1 MTLDSMFMN
10 GRLRTVR
17 GLRNGASLSALL
29 ALSAIALPS
38 AAWAQPA
45 AQPPGDRGAADAQAP
60 AATVEDDEEIVVT
73 GSLIQRPNNVSV
85 SPIVTVD
92 QAGIRQSGRTNLEEV
107 LNQLPGFT
115 PAGAAGNGGQG
126 GGGRV
131 TLNLHGLGSNRNL
144 VLLDGRRLP
153 LADINGNVDINI
165 LPEAIIGG
173 VDVITGGASAIY
185 GSDAM
190 SGVVNFRTLRSYEG
204 IRLDAQIGNSFRGD
218 YLTFNTSLL
227 VGTNFADNRGHLM
240 IAAGYTRRPSL
251 NGSKRSSFYALVTP
265 SSFIGQSTFVP
276 DATNLPSQAV
286 LNGLFASYGV
296 AGNINRTI
304 NLGFNDNGSLFT
316 QTGAINYRGPTTG
329 AFAIIGGNVRMPVG
343 LQVDQLNSLERR
355 SLYGK
360 FDYDVTDRITA
371 YAHALYVDSTVGTA
385 SGRSLTQFGTL
396 TTIPVTNPFI
406 PADLRTLLA
415 SRPNPN
421 ARFTWNTRYVGVPF
435 KRWEE
440 NYVVQQYLGGLRAEL
455 GGGWTSDLFVG
466 WDQTVHNQSNFNA
479 VLKSRVQTLL
489 NAPDGGA
496 SLCTGGF
503 NPFGLA
509 NNSALSAACQTY
521 ITKTAFSR
529 ERLGQTQAQVIVR
542 GPLFHLP
549 AGDVQVALLGG
560 YRRNTYVYTPDSDLA
575 AQNIEAV
582 IASAPARGRISVR
595 EAAAQIDIPILHDTP
610 FFQELAIGGAFR
622 YSDYSTS
629 GHVTSYEGDLRWRP
643 IRSLLFRGSYQRAV
657 RAPNIGELFSPA
669 TGVQVA
675 IGTPPAG
682 IGDPCDVRSTAR
694 TGANGAQVRTLCL
707 AQGIPAAAIDTY
719 QFPTTATAGVISGN
733 LNLTPEKA
741 DTYNVGF
748 SWNSDSSSPILR
760 HLSLSVDYYN
770 IRIGN
775 VISTV
780 PGLTTL
786 AKCYNLDGSNS
797 TYSATN
803 QFCQLLT
810 RDPQGLLSTIGQ
822 PFLNLGGLR
831 TDGIEIQFD
840 WGIGLAD
847 LGIGNGDGQFY
858 VNSAIDW
865 LNHFRVQTL
874 PGTAFQDFSGT
885 NTIVVAGSTSGPHPD
900 WKALTTVGYRSDRF
914 GIGVRWRFL
923 DAMDD
928 VSAVTTPTA
937 PARGVAAYHLF
948 DLFAN
953 VNVTERF
960 SLRGGVTN
968 LFDHSIP
975 LVSSSQTSTDPATF
989 DIVGRS
995 FYVGATVRF

>member
-1 MTLDSMFMN
+1 MTLDTIFTN
-10 GRLRTVR
+10 GRARTVR
-17 GLRNGASLSALL
+17 GLRGGTSLSVLL
-29 ALSAIALPS
+29 TLSAIAAP
-38 AAWAQPA
+38 ATAWAQPA
-45 AQPPGDRGAADAQAP
+45 TQPPGETGTPDAQAP
-60 AATVEDDEEIVVT
+60 AAAGQPAAEEEEIVVT

-92 QAGIRQSGRTNLEEV
+92 QTSIRQSGRTNLEDV

-126 GGGRV
+126 TGGRA

-153 LADINGNVDINI
+153 LSDINGNVDINI
-165 LPEAIIGG
+165 LPEAIVGN

-190 SGVVNFRTLRSYEG
+190 SGVVNFRTLRDYEG
-204 IRLDAQIGNSFRGD
+204 VRLDAQIGDSFRGD
-218 YLTFNTSLL
+218 YLTFNSSLL
-227 VGTNFADNRGHLM
+227 VGTNFADNRGHIM
-240 IAAGYTRRPSL
+240 IAASYTTRPSL
-251 NGSKRSSFYALVTP
+251 NGSKRSEFYALVTP

-286 LNGLFASYGV
+286 LNGIFAGYGV

-316 QTGAINYRGPTTG
+316 QTGAIHYLGPTTG

-343 LQVDQLNSLERR
+343 LQVDQLNSLDRR
-355 SLYGK
+355 SVYGK
-360 FDYDVTDRITA
+360 FDYDLSDSITA
-371 YAHALYVDSTVGTA
+371 YASALYVDSTVGTA

-396 TTIPVTNPFI
+396 TTIPITNPFI
-406 PADLRTLLA
+406 PNDLRTLLA
-415 SRPNPN
+415 SRPNPA

-435 KRWEE
+435 KAWDE
-440 NYVVQQYLGGLRAEL
+440 NYVVQQYLAGLRGEL
-455 GGGWTSDLFVG
+455 GGGWTWDAFAG

-496 SLCTGGF
+496 SICTGGF
-503 NPFGLA
+503 NPFGLT
-509 NNSALSAACQTY
+509 NNSALSQSCQTY
-521 ITKTAFSR
+521 ITTTAISQ
-529 ERLGQTQAQVIVR
+529 ERLDQTQAQAIVR
-542 GPLFHLP
+542 GPIFHLP

-560 YRRNTYVYTPDSDLA
+560 YRRNNYVYRPDADLA
-575 AQNIEAV
+575 SQNIEAV
-582 IASAPARGRISVR
+582 IASAPAQGRISVW
-595 EAAAQIDIPILHDTP
+595 EAAAQIDIPILSDTP
-610 FFQELAIGGAFR
+610 FFQELAIGGAAR

-629 GHVTSYEGDLRWRP
+629 GSVTSYEGDLRWRP

-657 RAPNIGELFSPA
+657 RAPNIGELYSPA
-669 TGVQVA
+669 TGIQVA
-675 IGTPPAG
+675 IGTPPGG

-707 AQGIPAAAIDTY
+707 AQGIPPAAIDVY

-733 LNLTPEKA
+733 LDLTPEKA

-748 SWNSDSSSPILR
+748 IWNSDSTSPILR

-770 IRIGN
+770 IKIDN

-786 AKCYNLDGSNS
+786 SKCYNLDGTNPS
-797 TYSATN
+797 YSATN

-810 RDPQGLLSTIGQ
+810 RDAQGLLSTIGQ

-831 TDGIEIQFD
+831 TDGIEIQID
-840 WGIGLAD
+840 WAVRLSDIGIG
-847 LGIGNGDGQFY
+847 GGTGQFFL
-858 VNSAIDW
+858 NSAINW
-865 LNHFRVQTL
+865 LSHFKIQTL
-874 PGTAFQDFSGT
+874 PGTAFQDFAGT
-885 NTIVVAGSTSGPHPD
+885 NTIGLPRPS
-900 WKALTTVGYRSDRF
+900 WKSLTTVGYRSDRF
-914 GIGVRWRFL
+914 TLGFRWRFL

-928 VSAVTTPTA
+928 ITAVTTPAT
-937 PARGVAAYHLF
+937 PQLGVAAYHLF
-948 DLFAN
+948 DLFGTI
-953 VNVTERF
+953 NVTETF
-960 SLRGGVTN
+960 ALRAGITN

-975 LVSSSQTSTDPATF
+975 LVSSSQTSTDPATY

-995 FYVGATVRF
+995 FYVGGTIRF